1 MNKPLDFGMLNTQ
14 TDPRF
19 GERPYGKFGTIA
31 KNGCGMIALYNVQRA
46 ADGKTQF
53 DPFYDARKPI
63 KTNLFGLLGTRPSAV
78 TKTLRKRGFT
88 VKMIRPRK
96 AAKAEQQDAVIV
108 LYWRF
113 WGAHYVAGIGDG
125 NGYPRRRPV
134 AGDDGERRSVVGVI
148 DDQPLFIVGEQFC
161 LGGLVFFEGGVLNG
175 TYVVAEQV
183 GEHGDVKVYPVN
195 AIVVESLGGDLQR
208 HVSHAG

>member
-53 DPFYDARKPI
+53 DPFYEARKPI
-63 KTNLFGLLGTRPSAV
+63 KTNFFGLLGTRPSAV
-78 TKTLRKRGFT
+78 AKTLRKKGFT
-88 VKMIRPRK
+88 VKMIRPKK
-96 AAKAEQQDAVIV
+96 AGKAEPHDAVIV

-125 NGYPRRRPV
+125 NGAYTLYNEFSQPRAMRLDEFMTNLKEQKLHPFKIW
-134 AGDDGERRSVVGVI
+134 GIGFPKGEAAKT
-148 DDQPLFIVGEQFC
+148 E
-161 LGGLVFFEGGVLNG
+161 
-175 TYVVAEQV
+175 
-183 GEHGDVKVYPVN
+183 
-195 AIVVESLGGDLQR
+195 
-208 HVSHAG
+208 